1 MGLSIYFFILGLL
14 IGSFLNVVIYRL
26 PDEQSIV
33 KPPSHCPQCNTRLK
47 VIDLIPVLSFIS
59 TGGKCRYCGKK
70 ISYQYPFVELLTAF
84 FFLAAYLKFG
94 LTVELFIMLFLL
106 SALIAISF
114 IDYKYMIIP
123 NVITYSGIIIGFLFA
138 IIFNYITIFD
148 SLLGI
153 FIPAFFL
160 LLIALLFKGG
170 MGMGDVKLVSML
182 GAFLGYKYTLAGI
195 FIGSIFGSIIGL
207 TLMGIGILKKK
218 DHIPFGPFICLGAVI
233 MIFFGE
239 QLINWYISLF
249 I

>member
-1 MGLSIYFFILGLL
+1 MVLAIYFFILGL
-14 IGSFLNVVIYRL
+14 IVGSFINVVIYRL
-26 PDEQSIV
+26 PEELSIV

-47 VIDLIPVLSFIS
+47 VIDLIPVFSFIS
-59 TGGKCRYCGKK
+59 TGGKCRYCGNK

-84 FFLAAYLKFG
+84 FFLIVYLKFS
-94 LTVELFIMLFLL
+94 LTAEFFMMILLL

-123 NVITYSGIIIGFLFA
+123 NLITYSGIIIGFLSA
-138 IIFNYITIFD
+138 IIFDYITIFD

-153 FIPAFFL
+153 FIPAL
-160 LLIALLFKGG
+160 LLFLVALLFKGG

-195 FIGSIFGSIIGL
+195 FIGSLFGSVIGL
-207 TLMGIGILKKK
+207 ALMGLGILNRK
-218 DHIPFGPFICLGAVI
+218 DRIPFGPFICLGTVI

-239 QLINWYISLF
+239 QLWTWYVSFF